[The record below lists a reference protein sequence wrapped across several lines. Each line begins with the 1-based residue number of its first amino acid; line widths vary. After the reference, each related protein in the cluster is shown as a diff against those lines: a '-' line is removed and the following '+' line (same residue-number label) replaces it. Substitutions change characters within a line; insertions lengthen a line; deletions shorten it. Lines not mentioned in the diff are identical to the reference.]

1 MENNQ
6 IDQAPYMSVHEQEDM
21 NYFESELKRLETTI
35 EVPMRTRRL
44 ESHHN
49 DPMDELVD
57 VYEEVKE
64 MEENLAKA
72 INIAN
77 FIISKNKDMFAANVE
92 IQEELETVD
101 LER

>member
-1 MENNQ
+1 
-6 IDQAPYMSVHEQEDM
+6 M
-21 NYFESELKRLETTI
+21 NYFESELKRLEETI
-35 EVPMRTRRL
+35 EVPM
-44 ESHHN
+44 
-49 DPMDELVD
+49 DELVE

-64 MEENLAKA
+64 VEENLAKA